1 MKILANCLGIL
12 AALSGVCWLFG
23 MIFKTG
29 KEIIDDLRNKKRWKE
44 KRDELR
50 KIIILVRS

>member
-29 KEIIDDLRNKKRWKE
+29 KEIIDDLRNKKR
-44 KRDELR
+44 
-50 KIIILVRS
+50 